1 MPSGLRIVAGPAG
14 AGKSQNV
21 AKEGE
26 PGDVLIDYPE
36 LHAAVFPEVERNDDG
51 KYPER
56 TDADPR
62 IGFVQAVKDF
72 AVKAAVVR
80 GLRGFVTTSN
90 GSRRHLSR
98 LAEDADVLDDDL
110 GTDWP
115 TTTGSTRSPIC
126 PAWTSSTLANSV
138 IRRRLAGLDGGLFA
152 ECERA
157 VDRWY
162 GRRGRRARTR
172 SGARSV
178 SSATRNGEVLAG
190 SAACRCARARPP
202 PC

>member
-90 GSRRHLSR
+90 GS
-98 LAEDADVLDDDL
+98 
-110 GTDWP
+110 
-115 TTTGSTRSPIC
+115 
-126 PAWTSSTLANSV
+126 STLANSV